1 MSLGIKGLRPR
12 SVIVPSMTNLR
23 YRCEN
28 CGNVTRFDVTRTQT
42 TKSFY
47 HYSLGGE
54 LSIEGQVILADDVSE
69 VSCRWCSTPKSVVEV
84 YEETDE

>member
-1 MSLGIKGLRPR
+1 M
-12 SVIVPSMTNLR
+12 PSMTNLR

-84 YEETDE
+84 YEETEE